1 MSLAYLVLL
10 VLLLLNYVGLAS
22 HADDVWY
29 LSDFHTQVGVLFHV
43 HQLRRLSLLV

>member
-1 MSLAYLVLL
+1 MSLAYFVLL
-10 VLLLLNYVGLAS
+10 IWLLLNCVGLAS

-29 LSDFHTQVGVLFHV
+29 LGDFHTQVGVLFHV